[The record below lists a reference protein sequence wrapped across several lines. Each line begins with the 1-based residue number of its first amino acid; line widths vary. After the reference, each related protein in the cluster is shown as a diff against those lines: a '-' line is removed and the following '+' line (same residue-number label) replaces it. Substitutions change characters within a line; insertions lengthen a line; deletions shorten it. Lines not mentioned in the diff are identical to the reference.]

1 MYQKILK
8 KIQEYVRVYLVEKV
22 SLRQSIYISKRISFL
37 LEAGVSLP
45 DAFSLVAGQMKK
57 RGVVLMR
64 IASAISHGQAVGEV
78 ISQAGIFG
86 ASALPM
92 IKIGEESGTLAES
105 FSAISDELEKRAML
119 SQKIIGAILY
129 PACITVGM
137 LVLVIVLMTVVF
149 PKMLG
154 VFESLHV
161 VLPLSTRILI
171 WTSDFLRRFGIL
183 LGVVDVIGFV
193 ACAALYKRLDGFRL
207 KVDRALLKIPLVSNL
222 VRAYVLASVSNV
234 IGLLLTNN
242 SSLLTAL
249 HVAGQT
255 CTNHAYREV
264 LKKVS
269 DHVSG
274 GTPLGQAFANFTV
287 FFPRE
292 YCDLVSIGEQTGK
305 LSETFTYA
313 HKLYA
318 RDLDMLTKSLSAS
331 IEPILMV
338 FIGLAIGIVAFSIVS
353 PMYSITSHL
362 HGT

>member
-1 MYQKILK
+1 MNNMFK
-8 KIQEYVRVYLVEKV
+8 KI

-45 DAFSLVAGQMKK
+45 KAFSIIAGQMKK
-57 RGVVLMR
+57 RGVVLSR
-64 IASAISHGQAVGEV
+64 IASAISHGQAITEV
-78 ISQAGIFG
+78 ISRAGIFG
-86 ASALPM
+86 ASAMPM

-105 FSAISDELEKRAML
+105 FSSLSDELEKRAML
-119 SQKIIGAILY
+119 QQKIIGAILY
-129 PACITVGM
+129 PTCITVGM
-137 LVLVIVLMTVVF
+137 LVLVTVLMVVVF

-161 VLPLSTRILI
+161 VLPLSTRILM
-171 WTSDFLRRFGIL
+171 WVSNFLRRFWFY
-183 LGVVDVIGFV
+183 LGFVDVAGFV
-193 ACAALYKRLDGFRL
+193 AFCVFYKRAGKFRL
-207 KVDRALLKIPLVSNL
+207 KMDHIVLKIPLVSAL
-222 VRAYVLASVSNV
+222 VRVYMLASISNI

-255 CTNHAYREV
+255 CGNHAYREA
-264 LKKVS
+264 LKSVT
-269 DHVSG
+269 DEVSG
-274 GTPLGQAFANFTV
+274 GVSLGQALGDFSE
-287 FFPRE
+287 FFPQE
-292 YCDLVSIGEQTGK
+292 FCDLVSIGEQTGK

-313 HKLYA
+313 HTLYA

-338 FIGLAIGIVAFSIVS
+338 VIGLAIGFVALSIVS

-362 HGT
+362 RST